1 MRPSIVHPPTPLAP
15 DKRVHEATYPGTPQ
29 QVCHARAALAKLL
42 DGCPLAQES
51 VLVASELCANAV
63 VHSAS
68 GAGGQFTVRAEVHG
82 NYVRI
87 EVEDGGGSWDRRQY
101 DDRPHGLDV
110 VQAIAGIGNWGFI
123 GDDAGRVVWAKLE
136 WTP

>member
-1 MRPSIVHPPTPLAP
+1 MQPPTPLAP
-15 DKRVHEATYPGTPQ
+15 DNRVYEATYPGTPR
-29 QVCHARAALAKLL
+29 QVRHARAALAKLL

-51 VLVASELCANAV
+51 VLVASELCANAA

-68 GAGGQFTVRAEVHG
+68 GAGGEFTVRAELHG

-87 EVEDGGGSWDRRQY
+87 EVEDGGGPWARRQY

-110 VQAIAGIGNWGFI
+110 VQAIAGTGNWGVK
-123 GDDAGRVVWAKLE
+123 GDDAGRVVWARLA
-136 WTP
+136 WAP